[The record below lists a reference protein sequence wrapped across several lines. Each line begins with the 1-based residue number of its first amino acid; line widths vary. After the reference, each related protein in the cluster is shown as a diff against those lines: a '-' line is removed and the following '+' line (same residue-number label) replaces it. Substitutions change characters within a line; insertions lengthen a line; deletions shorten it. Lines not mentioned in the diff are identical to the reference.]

1 MNALTS
7 SALSKYAWRE
17 IPQVGL
23 PKRSARERMADFFEI
38 YGLYDQSTAQEQAA
52 RCLQCPNPGCVTGC
66 PLCNPIPEWIRL
78 TAEGRFDEAASLLGS
93 NTSLTEIC
101 ARLCPGERLC
111 EESCILNGRSE
122 PVAIRHIEQFLI
134 ERALTRHLVD
144 VATPPPNGKTV
155 AVVGSGPGGLAC
167 ADELVSQ
174 GYAVT
179 VFDSSE
185 LAGGL
190 LFALMPEFKV
200 ERSVLERRV
209 SLMKQRGVVFQL
221 GRATYSGLNLEAL
234 RAQFDAIYLTPDARQ
249 PRRLGISG
257 SELQGVMQAVSF
269 LITPHA
275 AKQVDPFP
283 GESSLAGKRVIVIG
297 GGDTAIDSARV
308 AVRRGARETVVVYR
322 RQLVDMPC
330 TPHEYENAVE
340 EGIQFVFCAAPREF
354 VGNAS
359 GQLTSL
365 RCVPTQMLAAEPGKR
380 RAFEITPGTDIEM
393 PTDLAILAAGFD
405 SVAPA
410 AIPLAHG
417 LTTIAPESRIAVDTS
432 QQTSLP
438 GVFAGGDLTT
448 GPSLALHAVRDGRRA
463 ARGIHA
469 LLARN

>member
-1 MNALTS
+1 MNALTP
-7 SALSKYAWRE
+7 SAISKYAWRE

-78 TAEGRFDEAASLLGS
+78 TADGRFDEAASLLGS

-111 EESCILNGRSE
+111 EESCVLNGRSE

-167 ADELVSQ
+167 ADELVSK

-179 VFDSSE
+179 VYDSAE

-190 LFALMPEFKV
+190 LFALMPEFKL

-209 SLMKQRGVVFQL
+209 ALMKQRGVVFQL

-234 RAQFDAIYLTPDARQ
+234 RAQFDAIYLALDARQ
-249 PRRLGISG
+249 PRKLSIPG
-257 SELQGVMQAVSF
+257 SELQGVMQAMSF
-269 LITPHA
+269 LVTPHA
-275 AKQVDPFP
+275 ARQVCPPP
-283 GESSLAGKRVIVIG
+283 GESSLSGKRVVVIG
-297 GGDTAIDSARV
+297 AGDTAIDSARI

-322 RQLVDMPC
+322 RQLEDMPC

-354 VGNAS
+354 VGNA

-365 RCVPTQMLAAEPGKR
+365 RCVGTQMLAAESGKP
-380 RAFEITPGTDIEM
+380 RAYVIMPGTEIEM
-393 PTDLAILAAGFD
+393 PADLAISAAGFD

-448 GPSLALHAVRDGRRA
+448 GPSLVLHAVRDGRRA

-469 LLARN
+469 LLVKH